1 MESFSLRNYNVQNNL
16 KNVHA
21 QIMNSY
27 LLFKSLHLIA
37 VISWMAGLLYL
48 PRIFVYHSEN
58 NNEIITSVF
67 KTMERK
73 LFYFIMT
80 PAMILS
86 WFFGLILIHE
96 VGFEQLASLW
106 LKLKLILVIILTG
119 YHFYLGS
126 LLNRFK
132 LDENKKSSK
141 FYRYINEIPTLLLIL
156 IVFIVIFKPI

>member
-1 MESFSLRNYNVQNNL
+1 
-16 KNVHA
+16 
-21 QIMNSY
+21 MNSY

-37 VISWMAGLLYL
+37 VVSWMAGLLYL

-58 NNEIITSVF
+58 DNEIVTTVF

-73 LFYFIMT
+73 LFYYIMT
-80 PAMILS
+80 PAMVLS
-86 WFFGLILIHE
+86 WLFGMVLIHE

-106 LKLKLILVIILTG
+106 LKLKLVFVVFLTV

-126 LLNRFK
+126 LLTHFK
-132 LDENKKSSK
+132 LDQNKKTSK

-156 IVFIVIFKPI
+156 IVFIVVFKPI

>member
-1 MESFSLRNYNVQNNL
+1 
-16 KNVHA
+16 
-21 QIMNSY
+21 MNSY

-58 NNEIITSVF
+58 NNEIITKVF

-73 LFYFIMT
+73 LYYFIMT

-86 WFFGLILIHE
+86 WVFGLVLIHE
-96 VGFEQLASLW
+96 IGFNQLASLW
-106 LKLKLILVIILTG
+106 LQLKLIFVVLLTV

-126 LLNRFK
+126 LLYQFK
-132 LDENKKSSK
+132 LDQNRKTSK

-156 IVFIVIFKPI
+156 IIFIVIFKPI

>member
-1 MESFSLRNYNVQNNL
+1 
-16 KNVHA
+16 
-21 QIMNSY
+21 MNSY

-58 NNEIITSVF
+58 NNEIISNVF

-73 LFYFIMT
+73 LFYYIMT
-80 PAMILS
+80 PAMMLS
-86 WFFGLILIHE
+86 WLFGLVLIHE
-96 VGFEQLASLW
+96 IGFQQLASLW
-106 LKLKLILVIILTG
+106 LQLKFVFVILLTS
-119 YHFYLGS
+119 YHFYLGL

-132 LDENKKSSK
+132 FDQNQKTSK

-156 IVFIVIFKPI
+156 IVFIVVFKPI

>member
-1 MESFSLRNYNVQNNL
+1 
-16 KNVHA
+16 
-21 QIMNSY
+21 MNSY

-58 NNEIITSVF
+58 NNEIISNVF

-73 LFYFIMT
+73 LFYYIMT

-86 WFFGLILIHE
+86 WIFGLVLIHE
-96 VGFEQLASLW
+96 IGFDQLGSLW
-106 LKLKLILVIILTG
+106 IQLKLILVAILTA
-119 YHFYLGS
+119 YHFYLG
-126 LLNRFK
+126 LLLKQFK
-132 LDENKKSSK
+132 EDQNKKTSK

>member
-1 MESFSLRNYNVQNNL
+1 
-16 KNVHA
+16 
-21 QIMNSY
+21 MNTY

-58 NNEIITSVF
+58 SNEIITSVF

-80 PAMILS
+80 PAMIFS
-86 WFFGLILIHE
+86 WLFGLVLVHQI
-96 VGFEQLASLW
+96 GFNQLASLW
-106 LKLKLILVIILTG
+106 IQLKIVLVVLLTI
-119 YHFYLGS
+119 YHFYLGF
-126 LLNRFK
+126 LLNKFR
-132 LDENKKSSK
+132 LDENKKTSK

-156 IVFIVIFKPI
+156 IIFIVIFKPI